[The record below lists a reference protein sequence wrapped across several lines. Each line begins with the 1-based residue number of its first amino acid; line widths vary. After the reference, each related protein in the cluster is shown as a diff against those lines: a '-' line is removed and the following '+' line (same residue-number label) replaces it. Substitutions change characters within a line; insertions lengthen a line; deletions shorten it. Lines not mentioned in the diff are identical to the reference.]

1 MHSHDPY
8 IKEKHLLM
16 SSTDIAQSIG
26 KSKSYVQTRCKAM
39 DLHVPREVVRKFKQ
53 AKACLRTTF
62 TAQDDAFLKENYLKI
77 PVKRMAIILGH
88 NSAPTFNRMMILK
101 LEVPKEVALSRKLKT
116 QFKKGQVPHNKG
128 KNISEWMDPEKY
140 ERLKSNQFKKGS
152 LPHNTLEDG
161 VIKKREDKTG
171 VSYLYI
177 RIAKANWQLL
187 QREVY
192 RKEIGPLK
200 PTDVVRFKNGNTL
213 DCSPGN
219 LEKITKAENMRR
231 NSIHRHGPEVAKA
244 QFLIKKIESKI
255 NHKNPQ
261 S

>member
-1 MHSHDPY
+1 MHSHDNY
-8 IKEKHLLM
+8 LKKMHLLM
-16 SSTDIAQSIG
+16 SSRDIAKSIG
-26 KSKSYVQTRCKAM
+26 KSKTYVQNRYKAM
-39 DLHVPREVVRKFKQ
+39 DLVVPQEVVRKFRQ
-53 AKACLRTTF
+53 SKARLKTTF
-62 TAQDDAFLKENYLKI
+62 TAKDDAYLRDNYLKT
-77 PVKRMAIILGH
+77 PVKIMAKILGH
-88 NSAPTFNRMMILK
+88 SSAPTFSRLKILK
-101 LEVPKEVALSRKLKT
+101 LEVPKELALSRKQKT
-116 QFKKGQVPHNKG
+116 QFKKGEVPHNKG

-140 ERLKSNQFKKGS
+140 ESLKANQFKKGR
-152 LPHNTLEDG
+152 LPHNTLQDG

-171 VSYLYI
+171 VSYMYI

-213 DCSPGN
+213 DCSTGN

-244 QFLIKKIESKI
+244 QFLIKKIENKI
-255 NHKNPQ
+255 NHKKPQ